1 MPVYFINNESETQQL
16 AEKLARCC
24 PENKRLI
31 IFLQGELGAGKTTFT
46 RFFLRALG
54 HHGSVKS
61 PTYTLVERYE
71 LAKHLI
77 FHVDLY
83 RLQTAREILEMGLY
97 DEFDQ
102 QAIWLIEWPEPAQSF
117 LPPADILL
125 NLSLLDAQRKATLLS
140 QTPLGEQVL
149 KKWILLRDTI

>member
-1 MPVYFINNESETQQL
+1 MSEYLVNEENETQQL
-16 AEKLARCC
+16 AEKLAAHC
-24 PENKRLI
+24 PEDKRLI

-71 LAKHLI
+71 LAKQLV

-97 DEFDQ
+97 DDFDQ
-102 QAIWLIEWPEPAQSF
+102 TAIWLIEWPERAQSF

-125 NLSLLDAQRKATLLS
+125 TLSLLDSQRKATLLP
-140 QTPLGEQVL
+140 QTPLGEQIL
-149 KKWILLRDTI
+149 KKMESSSR